1 MAGGDRRSGFQQRLS
16 TSVNCFPVLSVSYRR
31 RRLTLGRSRNT
42 LFREFAVPE
51 AQFPRMLYTG
61 SLLSENASSRQL
73 GE

>member
-42 LFREFAVPE
+42 LFRDFAMPI
-51 AQFPRMLYTG
+51 AQFPGTPLVG
-61 SLLSENASSRQL
+61 SLVNRGDALRES
-73 GE
+73 